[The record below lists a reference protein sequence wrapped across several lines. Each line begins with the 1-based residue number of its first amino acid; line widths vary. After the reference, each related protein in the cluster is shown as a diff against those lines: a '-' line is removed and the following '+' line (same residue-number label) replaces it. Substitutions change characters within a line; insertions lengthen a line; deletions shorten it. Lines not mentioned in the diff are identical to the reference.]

1 MKDAK
6 ETKPEQLLGPGGRQQ
21 RSSLCKGSFKGEG
34 LGGGCACRCSSW
46 DRMLTTM
53 PAKRR
58 QRRPRWSER
67 ARAHAPRCAGGRA
80 ACGGPAA
87 RTLSGLR
94 MGRGSNEK
102 EREAA
107 QGWPAP
113 KSEQKVTWAAP
124 NGCSYTVFAP
134 ARLTACPSTRDHLV
148 PMKER
153 IKAHRTATG
162 SPTWLRRRRCHDSN
176 SHIFIGGQRKRGR
189 NEAYNVI
196 DETSENWV
204 DMDYDA

>member
-1 MKDAK
+1 MKGSAAAARADAVHGTGCSRQCLPSDVS
-6 ETKPEQLLGPGGRQQ
+6 EDQGGRNARARMRRDAPAAEPPAEGRRLGPYR
-21 RSSLCKGSFKGEG
+21 
-34 LGGGCACRCSSW
+34 GCAW
-46 DRMLTTM
+46 EGVRMRRS
-53 PAKRR
+53 AK
-58 QRRPRWSER
+58 
-67 ARAHAPRCAGGRA
+67 
-80 ACGGPAA
+80 
-87 RTLSGLR
+87 
-94 MGRGSNEK
+94 
-102 EREAA
+102 AA

-153 IKAHRTATG
+153 IKAHRTPTE

>member
-6 ETKPEQLLGPGGRQQ
+6 ETKPDQLLGPGGRQQ

-102 EREAA
+102 EREGGPGLACTEVGA
-107 QGWPAP
+107 KSHVRCTQRLFVHGFCPRTADGVPLDPGPLSTDERAHQG
-113 KSEQKVTWAAP
+113 AP
-124 NGCSYTVFAP
+124 NT
-134 ARLTACPSTRDHLV
+134 H
-148 PMKER
+148 
-153 IKAHRTATG
+153 
-162 SPTWLRRRRCHDSN
+162 
-176 SHIFIGGQRKRGR
+176 
-189 NEAYNVI
+189 
-196 DETSENWV
+196 
-204 DMDYDA
+204 